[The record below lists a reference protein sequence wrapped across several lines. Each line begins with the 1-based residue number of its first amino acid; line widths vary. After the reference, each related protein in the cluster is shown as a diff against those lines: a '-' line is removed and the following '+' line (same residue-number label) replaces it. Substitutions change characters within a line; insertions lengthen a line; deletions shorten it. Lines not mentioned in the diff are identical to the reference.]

1 MNLLTNLLI
10 HSAPFALPER
20 HICKI
25 RDPDMPRAE
34 DKTEKETKPLK
45 RGPAYGTVQP
55 AILAYLRTVRSA
67 QPDQIAVAIEIHPD
81 SVRRALRA
89 LVKEEKLVCVRE
101 AQSGK
106 YRRPALWRVADNV

>member
-1 MNLLTNLLI
+1 MNLLASLI
-10 HSAPFALPER
+10 NAKPFPLPEQHVR
-20 HICKI
+20 KI
-25 RDPDMPRAE
+25 RDPDMPRTE
-34 DKTEKETKPLK
+34 DKPEKETKPPK

-55 AILAYLRTVRSA
+55 AILAYLKTVRSA

-89 LVKEEKLVCVRE
+89 LVKEEKIVCVRE